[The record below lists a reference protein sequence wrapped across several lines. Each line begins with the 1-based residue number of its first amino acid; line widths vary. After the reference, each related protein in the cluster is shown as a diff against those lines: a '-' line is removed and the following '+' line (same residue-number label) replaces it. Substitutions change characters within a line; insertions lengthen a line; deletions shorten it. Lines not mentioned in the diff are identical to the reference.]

1 MANPVM
7 NSRNF
12 QEQMGGGQQPG
23 WYGGGQQTQQNPYVQ
38 QGQGGPYGQQYQ
50 DQYAATQ
57 YAQQQG
63 REQRLE
69 DMYNAPAA
77 HAGDTGRMTYND
89 IIGKTGM
96 CLVLVVV
103 GAVVGW
109 MFPSIGI
116 VGAIVGLVL
125 GLVNSF
131 KKEPSA
137 PLILAYAGAQ
147 GLFLGALS
155 MMLEY
160 QFSGIVI
167 QAVLATLSVFA
178 VVLALYSS
186 GKFRPTP
193 KMTKIFMVAML
204 GYLAFSLVNLVVSL
218 LGVTDGMF
226 GLRDGPIGLIIGA
239 IAVLLAS
246 YSLVMDFSM
255 AEQGVRNGAP
265 QKYSWTVAFGLTVTL
280 IWLYVEILRIIA
292 ILRSND

>member
-1 MANPVM
+1 MTNPVM
-7 NSRNF
+7 KSRNF
-12 QEQMGGGQQPG
+12 QQQMGGGQSQPG
-23 WYGGGQQTQQNPYVQ
+23 WYGSGQQTQQNPYMQ
-38 QGQGGPYGQQYQ
+38 QGQGGRQYQ

-77 HAGDTGRMTYND
+77 QAGDTGRMSYND

-109 MFPSIGI
+109 MFPGIGMI
-116 VGAIVGLVL
+116 GAIAGLVL
-125 GLVNSF
+125 GLVNAF

-137 PLILAYAGAQ
+137 PLILAYAAAQ
-147 GLFLGALS
+147 GMFLGAIS
-155 MMLEY
+155 MMLEAQY
-160 QFSGIVI
+160 PGIVI

-204 GYLAFSLVNLVVSL
+204 GYLAFCLVNLVVSL

-239 IAVLLAS
+239 FAVLLAS
-246 YSLVMDFSM
+246 YSLVMDFNM

-280 IWLYVEILRIIA
+280 IWLYIEILRIIA
-292 ILRSND
+292 ILRGND